1 MYAHKMIG
9 LTVLMLTVSLLCS
22 CEFVFTKQPI
32 SDTSDPR
39 DIKEL
44 EGAWLILDERPEIL
58 LIAFDNKGIANMV
71 FPMWDVTSQ
80 RFTFSYAKFII
91 TRFGEKRYISF
102 REDDESGLYF
112 LIQGAIQEN
121 HFSMCFA
128 DFDHFKK
135 AIDNKELSGEMD
147 LGDLIITSTR
157 DELGQ
162 FLIKNENRPLFDCEN
177 SLKIKKISDIS
188 RTSTFAEL
196 DLKTFRIPE
205 SDMKTSSQHVF
216 EGCKGSWEEIKKCAE
231 EKRGKIPQP

>member
-1 MYAHKMIG
+1 
-9 LTVLMLTVSLLCS
+9 MLTVSLLCS

-44 EGAWLILDERPEIL
+44 EGAWLTLGKRPEIL

-71 FPMWDVTSQ
+71 SPMWDVTSQ
-80 RFTFSYAKFII
+80 RFTFSSYAKFII
-91 TRFGEKRYISF
+91 TRFEETRYISF
-102 REDDESGLYF
+102 RVDDESELYF

-128 DFDHFKK
+128 DFDQFKK
-135 AIDNKELSGEMD
+135 AIDDKELSGEMD
-147 LGDLIITSTR
+147 LDELIITSTR

-177 SLKIKKISDIS
+177 SIKIKKISDIS
-188 RTSTFAEL
+188 RTSAFAEL
-196 DLKTFRIPE
+196 DLKTLRIPE

-231 EKRGKIPQP
+231 EKRGKISQP